1 MAHPVIELRR
11 LLSGVKTKQSGTV
24 QKVEG
29 TKVFVSTEK
38 GVVIK
43 ERTDIT
49 DYRPGDRVVLVQG
62 ELAGKQSRD
71 DAKPTFVL

>member
-1 MAHPVIELRR
+1 MAHPLLELRR
-11 LLSGVKTKQSGTV
+11 LLTSTTVKRSGTV
-24 QKVEG
+24 QRVESGKVYI
-29 TKVFVSTEK
+29 TTDK

-43 ERTDIT
+43 ERTDAT

-71 DAKPTFVL
+71 DTKPVFVL

>member
-1 MAHPVIELRR
+1 MSHPLLELRR
-11 LLSGVKTKQSGTV
+11 LLSPGRAKQSGTV

-29 TKVFVSTEK
+29 NKIYISTEK
-38 GVVIK
+38 GTVI
-43 ERTDIT
+43 RDRGSIT